1 MMSSDQDLIF
11 RLAASLVLIIFSIL
25 CWIFPAVA
33 ITQKLEMNSSTGYT
47 IKTTFSYDEQSLVTI
62 SERGTG
68 TTNALNSLTVSFYD
82 PSGAM
87 IASYDNI
94 VDGVGQSD
102 YLEFNYD
109 PATRQ
114 LLGKIDFGGESAGEI
129 YLKGEIE
136 RKLSLIKVEASGEE
150 KVIDRFSVLS
160 PKG

>member
-1 MMSSDQDLIF
+1 MMSSAHNFVF
-11 RLAASLVLIIFSIL
+11 RLAASLVLIIFSSL

-33 ITQKLEMNSSTGYT
+33 ITQKLEMNSVTGYT

-82 PSGAM
+82 PSGSM

-129 YLKGEIE
+129 YLKGEIDRE
-136 RKLSLIKVEASGEE
+136 LSLIKVEASGEE
-150 KVIDRFSVLS
+150 RALDRVVSS
-160 PKG
+160 K